1 MASKIKVDQIEGQS
15 GSSIEVP
22 TGHTLK
28 VADHGNNKIIATNSS
43 GILSGVNIGSAGQS
57 LVVNSSANGFEFNAI
72 SSDFA
77 RQIKYVQQSSSIS
90 FSSTTHSDT
99 GLSLTFDNNLKST
112 NSLVKITFN
121 SAWGTTN
128 NPDNIRIKY
137 RDGSGNDITNVIG
150 NPDTHVGGSENTSSS
165 YCQIISGVC
174 FATVSSTT
182 PIAYRPYVRREGANG
197 HTGYFGRDHDNSHS
211 YPILFMIEE
220 YAI

>member
-15 GSSIEVP
+15 GSSIEIP

-28 VADHGNNKIIATNSS
+28 VTDHGNNKIIATNSS

-112 NSLVKITFN
+112 SSIVKLSFFTV
-121 SAWGTTN
+121 WGTTN
-128 NPDNIRIKY
+128 NPDSVRVRY
-137 RDGSGNDITNVIG
+137 RDANGSEISAVGSGANDHMGG
-150 NPDTHVGGSENTSSS
+150 NENTSSAYQNLLAS
-165 YCQIISGVC
+165 VC
-174 FATVSSTT
+174 MATVSSTT
-182 PIAYRPYVRREGANG
+182 PIAYRPFIRRLNNNG
-197 HTGYFGRDHDNSHS
+197 HGGYLGRDYDDSHS
-211 YPILFMIEE
+211 FPILFMIEE
-220 YAI
+220 YAL